1 MQNGADAKIKTPGE
15 TAMDLAEIN
24 GFTNIVEIL
33 KNHTSSWIANTSF
46 VLMFNVFKI
55 LK

>member
-15 TAMDLAEIN
+15 TAMDLAEMN

-33 KNHTSSWIANTSF
+33 KNHTSS
-46 VLMFNVFKI
+46 
-55 LK
+55 